1 MYDCSHVIGKRK
13 FGRSLGMLFLALL
26 LLMFAAGCVS
36 TPADKEAPMEPE
48 TLAVGQKTITGIET
62 VATET
67 ADTVIIKSTG
77 GLSYTSVKQ
86 HDPLGV
92 ILVFPET
99 SLGALPPE
107 YTPDNPTIR
116 SITPSLSPDQKN
128 VRLEIGLALDLPY
141 EVIKNGDDLEIVFTH
156 EEEIT
161 AESDAAATRPMMGA
175 GPGKAVSPYPAAAQS
190 FSSKGSGKSATVEK
204 IDFSSQEDGKSMVI
218 LGTTYPAAY
227 DVQKIGDRTIKVRLH
242 NTRLPDFRKDRPLI
256 TTRFESAIDRID
268 PVQAGDA
275 ENTTD
280 IIISLREG
288 VPYRPVQTGNV
299 LTLYFDASS
308 ISPRP
313 MAAARMPDWQ
323 NALNEH
329 SSPAAPS
336 YPAALSQMQA
346 QKQSQMTPENRY
358 AELMKE
364 NKKYTGQ
371 KIALDFYQTDIKNV
385 FKILQQVSGKNY
397 AVDKDVT
404 GEVTISLE
412 KPVPWDQVLDLIL
425 QMNGLEKEDKGDI
438 IRIATLATLKKEE
451 ESRAEQMK
459 AEMERIEKS
468 QQLIPIE
475 TVYLPINYADATKD
489 IFPLLE
495 DYSGKKSTSKEGRK
509 DFLGL
514 GKVAERTQAALDTRN
529 NQLIVTSS
537 KEGIEKFREFLYKI
551 DKVTPQVLIEARI
564 VEISDTFNR
573 ELGVEWGAQGENIY
587 KSSLDGQYSYN
598 MAMNLPGTEFLQ
610 DQAETGMSGGVMGL
624 SFERL
629 DAWGTPIVLDAAL
642 RAMEKEGDGK
652 IISSPKILTLD
663 NQEAK
668 IIQGQRV
675 PYQVIEDGTVEVQFE
690 EINLELGVTPHVTPD
705 NRISMKIKTT
715 KNEIID
721 YTPLG
726 YPRSSTNEAET
737 MLLVDNGE
745 TIVIG
750 GVVRSDMKNTETGFP
765 ILKEIPLVGWLFK
778 KQTIENAKQELLI
791 FITPKIVRLEQQRD
805 LVKMEN

>member
-1 MYDCSHVIGKRK
+1 
-13 FGRSLGMLFLALL
+13 MLFLAFLL
-26 LLMFAAGCVS
+26 LVVAAGCVS
-36 TPADKEAPMEPE
+36 TPADKDAPIDQAA
-48 TLAVGQKTITGIET
+48 LAVGQKTITGIET
-62 VATET
+62 VATEG

-99 SLGALPPE
+99 SLGELASE
-107 YTPDNPTIR
+107 YTPDSRTIR
-116 SITPSLSPDQKN
+116 RITPSLSPDQKN

-161 AESDAAATRPMMGA
+161 DAGDAVATPATMGTASEKAAT
-175 GPGKAVSPYPAAAQS
+175 SWSPAATQR
-190 FSSKGSGKSATVEK
+190 FSSKGSGKSSTIEK

-218 LGTTYPAAY
+218 LGTTDPVAY
-227 DVQKIGDRTIKVRLH
+227 DVQKISDRKLKVRLH

-256 TTRFESAIDRID
+256 ATRFESAIDRID
-268 PVQAGDA
+268 PVQARDA
-275 ENTTD
+275 ANTTD
-280 IIISLREG
+280 IIISLREL

-308 ISPRP
+308 VGPRP
-313 MAAARMPDWQ
+313 MAVSKAPDWQ
-323 NALNEH
+323 NALNEN
-329 SSPAAPS
+329 STAADSS
-336 YPAALSQMQA
+336 YPETLSQMPPKKQNQA
-346 QKQSQMTPENRY
+346 VPGSRY

-364 NKKYTGQ
+364 NKQYTGQ
-371 KIALDFYQTDIKNV
+371 RIALDFYQTDIKNV

-425 QMNGLEKEDKGDI
+425 QMNKLGKEEKTDI
-438 IRIATLATLKKEE
+438 IRIATLETLKKEE
-451 ESRAEQMK
+451 EDRAAQMK

-475 TVYLPINYADATKD
+475 TVYLPISYADAEKD
-489 IFPLLE
+489 VYPLIK
-495 DYSGKKSTSKEGRK
+495 DYSESKTKNKEERG

-514 GKVAERTQAALDTRN
+514 GKVSERTKAVLDKRN

-537 KEGIEKFREFLYKI
+537 KEGIAKFTEFLSKI

-564 VEISDTFNR
+564 VEISDTFDR
-573 ELGVEWGAQGENIY
+573 DLGVEWGAQGENIY
-587 KSSLDGQYSYN
+587 KNNLAGQYSYN
-598 MAMNLPGTEFLQ
+598 MAMNLPGTEFYT
-610 DQAETGMSGGVMGL
+610 DQIENGMSGGAIGL

-629 DAWGTPIVLDAAL
+629 DAWGTPIVLDATL
-642 RAMEKEGDGK
+642 RAMEQEGNGK
-652 IISSPKILTLD
+652 IISAPKILTMD

-675 PYQVIEDGTVEVQFE
+675 PYQTVEDGTVDVQFQD
-690 EINLELGVTPHVTPD
+690 INLELAVTPHVTPD

-715 KNEIID
+715 KNEIIEFV
-721 YTPLG
+721 PPFG

-737 MLLVDNGE
+737 VLLVDNGE

-750 GVVRSDMKNTETGFP
+750 GVVKNDIKKTETGFP
-765 ILKEIPLVGWLFK
+765 VLKDIPIVGWLFK
-778 KQTIENAKQELLI
+778 KESTVEAKQELMI
-791 FITPKIVRLEQQRD
+791 FLTPKIVQLEQRD
-805 LVKMEN
+805 LVKIEN